1 MAAIDK
7 AARYKAD
14 AKSWGIWKS
23 TRTQSVSLNIDWMPD
38 EIENPDG
45 EFVPFPNAEGNTVQ
59 GDIWLIGRNG
69 DVNAKAIE
77 TLRDVLKFTSGNLK
91 DFQDTDKWKPPRC
104 QITVERDEWP
114 KDSGTFKFKVAWVN
128 NLDGSGGGSGRAT
141 KTQVDEVQELHGD
154 AIMAA
159 LAGELPE
166 QATPAT
172 GDAIPF

>member
-7 AARYKAD
+7 AARYRAD
-14 AKSWGIWKS
+14 AKSWGIWKG
-23 TRTQSVSLNIDWMPD
+23 TRTQSVSLNIDWLPD

-45 EFVPFPNAEGNTVQ
+45 EFVPFPNAEGNTVP
-59 GDIWLIGRNG
+59 GDLWLIGVDG
-69 DVNAKAIE
+69 SVNTRSIA

-91 DFQDTDKWKPPRC
+91 DFEDTAKWKPPRC
-104 QITVERDEWP
+104 QITVERDEY
-114 KDSGTFKFKVAWVN
+114 KNKVRYKVAWVN
-128 NLDGSGGGSGRAT
+128 SLDGSGGGSGRAT
-141 KTQVDEVQELHGD
+141 RTQVDEVQAMHGD

-159 LAGELPE
+159 LAGKLPE

>member
-7 AARYKAD
+7 AAKYRAD

-23 TRTQSVSLNIDWMPD
+23 TRSQSVSLNIDWMPD

-59 GDIWLIGRNG
+59 GDIWLIKANG
-69 DVNAKAIE
+69 DVNTRAIE
-77 TLRDVLKFTSGNLK
+77 TLRDVLKFTTGNLR
-91 DFQDTDKWKPPRC
+91 DLQDTDKWKPPRC
-104 QITVERDEWP
+104 QITVERDEYNG
-114 KDSGTFKFKVAWVN
+114 KVRYKVAWVN

-141 KTQVDEVQELHGD
+141 KTQVDEVQAAYGD

-166 QATPAT
+166 QATSPPT
-172 GDAIPF
+172 GDEIPF